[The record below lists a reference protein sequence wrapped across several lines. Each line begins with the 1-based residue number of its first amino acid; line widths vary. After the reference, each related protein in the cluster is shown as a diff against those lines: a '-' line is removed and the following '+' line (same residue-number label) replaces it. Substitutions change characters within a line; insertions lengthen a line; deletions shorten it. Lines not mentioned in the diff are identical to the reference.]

1 MQRRQ
6 ADDDPP
12 DTRPHAQGP
21 ATGPG
26 TPLAYPH
33 AGGLM
38 FVKVFNL
45 KFANITDA
53 KIAAAYISEQMAI
66 CIEDYDMHSMTVLM
80 CKDGNVSITAKF
92 DSNNDLQH
100 FIREKCGFIND
111 LRHSLLFKMDHY
123 SAVAVFNF
131 ERDDAG
137 RGATR
142 H

>member
-1 MQRRQ
+1 MQRRP
-6 ADDDPP
+6 AHDDRP
-12 DTRPHAQGP
+12 DTSPTAEGP
-21 ATGPG
+21 AFGPRAQHILV
-26 TPLAYPH
+26 PPRR
-33 AGGLM
+33 LM

-66 CIEDYDMHSMTVLM
+66 CIEAYDMHSMTVLM
-80 CKDGNVSITAKF
+80 CKDGNVSVTAKF
-92 DSNNDLQH
+92 DTNTDLQH
-100 FIREKCGFIND
+100 FIREKCGFIDD

-131 ERDDAG
+131 ERDEA
-137 RGATR
+137 RGGTR

>member
-1 MQRRQ
+1 
-6 ADDDPP
+6 
-12 DTRPHAQGP
+12 
-21 ATGPG
+21 
-26 TPLAYPH
+26 
-33 AGGLM
+33 M

-53 KIAAAYISEQMAI
+53 KIAAAYISEQLAG
-66 CIEDYDMHSMTVLM
+66 CIAEYDLHSMTVLM

-92 DSNNDLQH
+92 DNNADLQH
-100 FIREKCGFIND
+100 FIREKCDFIND

-131 ERDDAG
+131 ERDDQG
-137 RGATR
+137 RAATR